1 MDRAD
6 VSRVR
11 PARAG
16 DAQALAALCRAH
28 AAFEELPYQADGHA
42 SRLAQALEIARLHA
56 WVAERDGDIVGYA
69 SATLDF
75 STLCARTFVHLDCL
89 YLAPQARNC
98 GLGSAL
104 MAAVAEFGR
113 RQGCHE
119 MQWQTPA
126 WNAAALRFYDRS
138 GARRLDKQRYTL
150 PLAAVVAGAGACDLL
165 ENV

>member
-1 MDRAD
+1 MRLLMDRAEAI
-6 VSRVR
+6 RVR
-11 PARAG
+11 PAQAG

-28 AAFEELPYQADGHA
+28 AAFEEPPYQADGHT
-42 SRLAQALEIARLHA
+42 SRLAHALGNARLHA

-89 YLAPQARNC
+89 YLDPQARNC
-98 GLGSAL
+98 ARGSAL

-113 RQGCHE
+113 RKGYRD

-126 WNAAALRFYDRS
+126 WNEAALRFYDRS
-138 GARRLDKQRYTL
+138 GARRLSKQRYTL
-150 PLAAVVAGAGACDLL
+150 PLAAVVGGASA
-165 ENV
+165 

>member
-6 VSRVR
+6 GARVR
-11 PARAG
+11 PAHAG

-28 AAFEELPYQADGHA
+28 AAFEELPYVADGHA
-42 SRLAQALEIARLHA
+42 SRLAQALEDARLHA

-89 YLAPQARNC
+89 YLDPLARNRAV
-98 GLGSAL
+98 GRAL

-113 RQGCHE
+113 HQGCRD

-126 WNAAALRFYDRS
+126 WNEAALRFYDRT
-138 GARRLDKQRYTL
+138 GARRLGKQRYTL
-150 PLAAVVAGAGACDLL
+150 PLAAGVAGASA
-165 ENV
+165 

>member
-6 VSRVR
+6 GARVR
-11 PARAG
+11 PAHAG

-28 AAFEELPYQADGHA
+28 AAFEELPYVADGHA
-42 SRLAQALEIARLHA
+42 SRLAQALEDARLHA

-89 YLAPQARNC
+89 YLDPLARNRA
-98 GLGSAL
+98 LGHAL

-113 RQGCHE
+113 RQGCRD

-126 WNAAALRFYDRS
+126 WNEAALRFYDRT
-138 GARRLDKQRYTL
+138 GARRLGKQRYTL
-150 PLAAVVAGAGACDLL
+150 PLAAGVAGASA
-165 ENV
+165 